1 MDAGVNVERC
11 KSTNKVES
19 FADQNENQ
27 RFWRWN
33 KRNGFTANACG
44 LLRQRKDV
52 LPSCLSRS
60 ILADRKMA
68 MEDGEVGE

>member
-1 MDAGVNVERC
+1 MDAEANVERC

-19 FADQNENQ
+19 FADQNENHGL
-27 RFWRWN
+27 WIWN
-33 KRNGFTANACG
+33 KRNDGCG
-44 LLRQRKDV
+44 LLKQHKDV
-52 LPSCLSRS
+52 LPSCSPKQ